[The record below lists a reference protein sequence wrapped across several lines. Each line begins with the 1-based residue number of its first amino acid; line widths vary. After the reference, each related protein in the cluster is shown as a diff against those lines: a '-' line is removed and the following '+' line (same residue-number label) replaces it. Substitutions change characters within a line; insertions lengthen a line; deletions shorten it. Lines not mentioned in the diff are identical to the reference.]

1 MRPGKR
7 FYLEWMILNPM
18 GFTLG
23 SLHGATD
30 HGLVPS
36 VIPGYIGLI
45 LGDLVFGMM
54 VGFVQQLAFR
64 RADLPLG
71 SARWIIANAIGFTL
85 GARAG
90 AFLTFRLTDDW
101 LTAGIIFGM
110 FMGGSIGLSTAF
122 ALYRSISSGRLFAWL
137 VTCVFAWVVGEKI
150 AFASLFSIKTAPLVG
165 AAIAGITGLALMV
178 ILPHLRMEKQVL
190 EEQWRSMPP
199 PQTRPDPD

>member
-1 MRPGKR
+1 
-7 FYLEWMILNPM
+7 MILNPM

-30 HGLVPS
+30 HGFVPS
-36 VIPGYIGLI
+36 AIPGYIGLI

-64 RADLPLG
+64 RAGLPLG
-71 SARWIIANAIGFTL
+71 SAQWIVANAVGFTL

-110 FMGGSIGLSTAF
+110 FMGGSIGLATAF
-122 ALYRSISSGRLFAWL
+122 ALYKQISLSRLFAWL
-137 VTCVFAWVVGEKI
+137 ITCIFAWVVGEKI

-165 AAIAGITGLALMV
+165 AAIAGVTGLALIF
-178 ILPHLRMEKQVL
+178 ILSPLRAEKQPAA
-190 EEQWRSMPP
+190 EPKRSMHP